1 MTTDLIMWSVPKPLS
16 QRVAPKCIRAGLVTS
31 YKSLSIG
38 TQQYFRVHWDT
49 LVVHESSGLES
60 YKG

>member
-1 MTTDLIMWSVPKPLS
+1 MYCGPETNPSW
-16 QRVAPKCIRAGLVTS
+16 A
-31 YKSLSIG
+31 KSLLTKAFQKG
-38 TQQYFRVHWDT
+38 TQQYFRVDWDM